1 MSWLTYLVLSIY
13 KVLIYIYKYIDF
25 EMAECFEFFD
35 IKSRIIT
42 SFDTLPLDV
51 DFGHLLTGSNFSD
64 CPRGGGGD
72 GDGNDDG
79 TNDCDNGRGGERG
92 SFAGGGFYER
102 LSILGINFKPSRY
115 GGVTLM
121 CNQDTDGSHI
131 RTARLLRPHRIP
143 PVAIYW
149 WQIYPRECLAYSSYP
164 PCQTS
169 NRSVRSACIDPTGK

>member
-1 MSWLTYLVLSIY
+1 
-13 KVLIYIYKYIDF
+13 
-25 EMAECFEFFD
+25 MAECFEFFD

-131 RTARLLRPHRIP
+131 RTARLSRPCRIP

-149 WQIYPRECLAYSSYP
+149 YLLLARR
-164 PCQTS
+164 TS
-169 NRSVRSACIDPTGK
+169 SVRFVGHRDAAKSNTFVRLFVEKRYISLTYCLLTSKVVPH